1 MMLPEEQELTRLES
15 EQADP
20 EEQVTSAELTLETSK
35 TETAQFQHRYHQ
47 TVGRLYAQLDE
58 LDAQIA
64 RVQAGLVPDDVTAQ
78 AHAQAA
84 EQQAKASAEEAGL
97 IEAQPAPPPVITP
110 EIKLAF
116 KKAAFL
122 MHPDRATNEPE
133 RLRRTALMAQVN
145 LAYERGDQKAI
156 EKLVSEYGQ
165 DPEATTGGDVASR
178 IIKVIRRIAQ
188 LRRRLSEI
196 QQQMDAIQQ
205 SEIFQLKQTIEEAEA
220 MGGDPLGDLAKQLT
234 LELTERKIQLEIA
247 RHEIDAKD
255 TSDYSMQVKRES
267 NGNK

>member
-1 MMLPEEQELTRLES
+1 MLPEEQELIRLET
-15 EQADP
+15 EQTEL

-58 LDAQIA
+58 LDAQITK
-64 RVQAGLVPDDVTAQ
+64 VQAGLSPDDAAAQ
-78 AHAQAA
+78 AHAQTA

-97 IEAQPAPPPVITP
+97 IEAQPSPPPVITP
-110 EIKLAF
+110 ELKLAF
-116 KKAAFL
+116 RQAAKL

-165 DPEATTGGDVASR
+165 DPEAITGGDVASC
-178 IIKVIRRIAQ
+178 IVKSIRRIAQ
-188 LRRRLSEI
+188 LRRRMGEV
-196 QQQMDAIQQ
+196 QQQMDAMQQ
-205 SEIFQLKQTIEEAEA
+205 TEIFELKQTIEETEA
-220 MGGDPLGDLAKQLT
+220 MGGDPLGDLAKQLMQ
-234 LELTERKIQLEIA
+234 ELSERKIQLELA
-247 RHEIDAKD
+247 RQGQQA
-255 TSDYSMQVKRES
+255 
-267 NGNK
+267 